1 MTARRY
7 MEDDMAILDT
17 VKLAARIKHN
27 SLDAEITRLIA
38 WARSEMERAGVPAE
52 VAASETNPLIIECAI
67 QGVLMHISTDDKI
80 RDAAEKSFLYQLDNL
95 RKRATW
101 PEDPEPEPEPE
112 PDPEPDP
119 DPDPEP
125 DPDDPDGGDEPDDP

>member
-27 SLDAEITRLIA
+27 SLDSEITRLIA
-38 WARSEMERAGVPAE
+38 WTRSEMERAGVPA
-52 VAASETNPLIIECAI
+52 AIASSENNTLTTECTV
-67 QGVLMHISTDDKI
+67 QGVLMHIATDEKI
-80 RDAAEKSFLYQLDNL
+80 RDAAEKSFLFQLDNL
-95 RKRATW
+95 RKHIW
-101 PEDPEPEPEPE
+101 PEPDPDPD

-125 DPDDPDGGDEPDDP
+125 EPEPEPEPDGGDPNDP